1 MSATRSLLPLVAGV
15 LVTLV
20 ACSSVSTSSTT
31 SSRPGTSAATTTG
44 TAATLPPTTTVPP
57 TTTTEPLVTEGGIV
71 MVANCSDVNG
81 AARLLT
87 DELAANGFQTRK
99 ATNGAGID
107 NSLEATK
114 IYVIPGSE
122 AVARS
127 LSRLLGG
134 VELFQMP
141 TPVWIKDGTA
151 GLGDANVLVM
161 LGRDRAGKRLADM
174 AS

>member
-31 SSRPGTSAATTTG
+31 SSRPGTSAATTTAG
-44 TAATLPPTTTVPP
+44 TLPPTTTVPP

-114 IYVIPGSE
+114 IYLIPGSE

-161 LGRDRAGKRLADM
+161 LGHDRAGKRLADM

>member
-20 ACSSVSTSSTT
+20 ACSSASTSSTT
-31 SSRPGTSAATTTG
+31 SSRPGTSAATTTAG
-44 TAATLPPTTTVPP
+44 TLPPTTTVPP

-161 LGRDRAGKRLADM
+161 LGHDRAGKRLADM

>member
-31 SSRPGTSAATTTG
+31 SSRPGTSAATTTAG
-44 TAATLPPTTTVPP
+44 TLPPTTTVPP
-57 TTTTEPLVTEGGIV
+57 TTTTTEPLVTEGGIV

-114 IYVIPGSE
+114 IYLIPGSE

-161 LGRDRAGKRLADM
+161 LGHDRAGKRLADM